1 MTFSESTH
9 FDQLEEFQKFSE
21 KKLVSLLTYYDSH
34 VIIMMLKEI
43 NERGIYN
50 NV

>member
-21 KKLVSLLTYYDSH
+21 KKISISIDIL
-34 VIIMMLKEI
+34 
-43 NERGIYN
+43 
-50 NV
+50 